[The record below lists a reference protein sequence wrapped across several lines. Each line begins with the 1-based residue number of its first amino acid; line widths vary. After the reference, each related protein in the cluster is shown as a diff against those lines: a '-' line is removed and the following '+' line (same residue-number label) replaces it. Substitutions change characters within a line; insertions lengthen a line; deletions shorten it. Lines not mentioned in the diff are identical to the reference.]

1 MSNVLVC
8 VGAYAKTPYFITHD
22 CCNIY
27 SVEELCYYLYHNA
40 YLLDDTF
47 VTLELAEWLVTETEL
62 PQIAKEVRKLVG
74 KIDCLSKLVVLL
86 ANEIGFYEE
95 DEWRALLSEIGKS
108 NKLTVEE
115 RRKVRA
121 DSFLR
126 EGKYALAMD
135 EYGIIIRQSRLEQT
149 KLRSMVYHNMGVCEA
164 RLFNF
169 KRAAELFGKAYETY
183 PSTESYVCMLSAM
196 KLYMPPQDYLT
207 YLSEHKESYEDSLEV
222 ERKCEFCKLDY
233 ERQPINK
240 FFADLQGLKA
250 GGAAYYDGICSMAE
264 EIKEEYRDSMFRN
277 RRVN

>member
-1 MSNVLVC
+1 MSNVLLC
-8 VGAYAKTPYFITHD
+8 VGAYAKTPYFITDD

-27 SVEELCYYLYHNA
+27 SVEELCYYLYNNA

-47 VTLELAEWLVTETEL
+47 VTLELADWLARETEL
-62 PQIAKEVRKLVG
+62 PELGREVRKFVQRN
-74 KIDCLSKLVVLL
+74 DSLSKLVALL

-121 DSFLR
+121 DIFLR

-135 EYGIIIRQSRLEQT
+135 EYGIIIRQSRVEQT
-149 KLRSMVYHNMGVCEA
+149 KLRSMVYHNMGVCA
-164 RLFNF
+164 AKLFDF
-169 KRAAELFGKAYETY
+169 KRAAELFSRAYETY
-183 PSTESYVCMLSAM
+183 PVTESYVCMLSAM
-196 KLYMPPQDYLT
+196 KLYMTPQEYLT

-222 ERKCEFCKLDY
+222 ERKCEFCKLDWS
-233 ERQPINK
+233 RQPVQK
-240 FFADLQGLKA
+240 FFEELHSLKSS
-250 GGAAYYDGICSMAE
+250 GPAYYDGICSMAE
-264 EIKEEYRDSMFRN
+264 EAKEEYRDSMFRN